1 MDNPEAT
8 ENSICETSQQQ
19 LSPIENN
26 CQPVEKVLLK
36 NDNAEPS
43 NIVDQ
48 ISNSENQIPIDS
60 TDVSSQN
67 ANVTTE
73 PGTIVPTNN
82 SMPPLPPLPKN
93 DNGQL
98 PQPPAAPNPADYN
111 MQNYANYNN
120 YMYNYNNYYGYPY
133 PQYQWDYNSQQYYQP
148 YQNYYNYNFNQ
159 ANQTQ
164 TSKPP
169 PPPPDSVQLPVEEK
183 PANKT
188 NTAVDDSN
196 RYSPTAE
203 TDDDD
208 AMKGLSENYK
218 PDVLIEKP
226 TQTTNPAPFETVTSE
241 LIEVQQNIPENI
253 DNIIQQTI
261 DPPTMPMI
269 TPDQQRVPVIA
280 QVQPYNSQ
288 VQHHG
293 YQINP
298 QSQMQ
303 STETVNEVVNQQQ
316 TSPAMNGKDDSIEKV
331 SKAST
336 VLGKSQA
343 KKRLMAFSMMKQKLQ
358 EQNNSVID
366 NQSSDI
372 GEGNDVEFVPEHNVF
387 QTVTKK
393 KVVTNKK
400 VAKVIKAQQTIEQIE
415 EMKKDELLQGNNA
428 ALYQHLLRSGGNEA
442 PILQKLGIESL
453 AEKYSAKIREQDKR
467 SSRHHHRRRDESRKG
482 HKYRRRSHSK
492 SRSRSRS
499 TEKPKMRALEV
510 KSWKDFVKGGFHFDR
525 FRRFKMD
532 EAEEIKD
539 KERKSRKKKRHG
551 DSRSDGKNHK
561 NESNIL
567 SETEKGT
574 GDQKLRH
581 NLLDRKKEILKGLEV
596 NTHEGDSKD
605 FPSYIIRCT
614 KNKPSIKFSENPA
627 NATYHL
633 QNRQQM
639 LATLLPEIEAIVLK
653 FLSAMKPKKLKENC
667 YTDNNYNN
675 IDEKLLV
682 MMKDKNIYPF
692 KGWWPKTNFIITQV
706 KEDPNIEIDEDVLM
720 NEITTSKRIKKSRFN
735 DDTSLVELRP
745 TVPSKWD
752 SDYDGSPAAEN
763 KVAYVGATQSVEI
776 NTNDNVCTI
785 QIEENNPLNIIHQ
798 EEAMD
803 TASDVGEDEPKIE
816 VNVCPTVVQN
826 QEPQG
831 HTKLNT
837 EYEEFLKIVKVG
849 KKESDISITTS
860 ATNITTQKDNE
871 NNLSMKSSS
880 LNDDS
885 IQDESDEYMST
896 KSSVESVSLQ
906 NAVEES
912 DSNDRSFIE
921 ELPTVDLKFKSK
933 KKSSSKKSRSLKNK
947 ESKKKRH
954 KSSSSESSQ
963 DSESESDSSSDDS
976 DSESTDS
983 TSTIEKKRKKK
994 SKNKKKRKTKTNYK
1008 KKHRGDKNKTKS
1020 PEDEKDANSSILNL
1034 IEKALNV
1041 EIKKRPSDSKEPKQ
1055 KKKKRKHEK
1064 NKNIANE
1071 ENDDKF
1077 EKVKDCLKETIT
1089 KLVKTEKVNKNQS
1102 LSCDDT
1108 VIEVLKYLNDKEKK
1122 NKKSK
1127 KSLKRK
1133 HDSDISDDEETPKKS
1148 RLVDS
1153 CSKPKVNEKKKKSKK
1168 KKSVDSDE
1176 YVTKKKS
1183 KKKSKTTDTSEAED
1197 AEVLIQNKSN
1207 DSVQFFELR
1216 PNEWNIIKKSSRRG
1230 VVHHSEVKNKN
1241 KISPVHDTRKRN
1253 ENIKQKKSDSLNSI
1267 KYSPTNISK
1276 NKCEIPKL
1284 PDVFKEHV
1292 EKERKKQLLKPNKN
1306 IKSDK
1311 IDNVTKN
1318 IVEEKM
1324 LINFTNSDSEP
1335 DEEVEKCVE
1344 ENDEMS
1350 NNSADKCPN
1359 DIFKFKNDIQKSIF
1373 LKNDNSEQY
1382 NTDKDLKSNFKP
1394 QTQSTPPIDP
1404 YDKPPITCTIIK
1416 AVPETIS
1423 YRDKVKMNLKKLS
1436 SCQNIPFVFGFSSPI
1451 SLIKSNNFKFDKSKD
1466 LKVTKE
1472 EEEKSNEDEPK
1483 VDDLKIN
1490 ETQLSE
1496 SDKPKVINFPPT
1508 QIEIPDITKKELLI
1522 NNIETIDQTIDHSYD
1537 WDDSEESNTDQSLL
1551 TSTNSSEH
1559 SSDEGESE
1567 QIRSNLLKNGSPN
1580 ISNKNE
1586 TFSNYSES
1594 KELEELTSNV
1604 FETNS
1609 SSESVIKEKE
1619 LPLEVDNFLIE
1630 KKKTTLS
1637 NFTDSSKLNLD
1648 YNTEGSQNDGI
1659 SVKIDKKDSDP
1670 VYSQRSSID
1679 IIEVTKSNNEL
1690 ITQWTSD
1697 WINLDKSV
1705 TEINHSS
1712 NSKSGD
1718 EELQLKKKSRWD
1730 KQPMDNKISK
1740 SQELNNRQEEYK
1752 DETETNNLTHAL
1764 KDTNSPFNNEDDLYN
1779 EQNQA
1784 CEIMSINCMNDNEIN
1799 PYVYDDYSQTYD
1811 QYSGIPMYS
1820 EMKTIDHDLLSP
1832 IDYSV
1837 YENFN
1842 PNYNYHTEDY
1852 EMWKSVD
1859 KDTSE
1864 YEMVK
1869 AIPTTDET
1877 VSHLIDV
1884 FEHFPSDNISADQ
1897 VECSK
1902 EEVPNENT
1910 DTIISD
1916 PQEEIV
1922 KNEKSDSASHDE
1934 LFVKLYHQHFQ
1945 HYNQNPMKYSLSNPV
1960 IINTDNVKVNI
1971 PDISTS
1977 QEKLPETDKKSDD
1990 IVSIPLQ
1997 TRAYVCILE
2006 DNNTNLYLTSDNY
2019 MAYVAVEDR
2028 CMVHISV
2035 NTCSRDGVGN
2045 DVRHCFNISLNGSI
2059 NEYWLHADL
2068 IPFLVPSDAE
2078 SGVFSDDEIDS
2089 LDSDSGHEEDVDN
2102 DMNENDDHI
2111 IECEWE
2117 MVDNTHDNVNSWL
2130 DEPYI
2135 LKKYN
2140 IEHDDSHINQEH
2152 YVTSS
2157 SECDSDGSEFSDSY
2171 VEMFNDKQNINE
2183 NHFQKSLETK
2193 DDKHTYQNVINVVMP
2208 TNVSENTENSD
2219 LLVETDECIKSS
2231 EQLVLDVE
2239 IKNDTLEVNENNL
2252 TSKINSANNDVS
2264 GNLLEKVNN
2273 DNASEMSEEKENNY
2287 GNESGLCMK
2296 EEVTVADLSMM
2307 DTIINQKILIQKLKV
2322 RAKEKIRE
2330 KLPDT
2335 VMIRYSD
2342 NMETIKYPFLGL
2354 FQPPTN
2360 SILSKPRST
2369 KPKRTSNLSKR
2380 VIFADGIRPGD
2391 NLAASPT
2398 HDEVGRPLSPPPL
2411 KRLMRETLKFKRNM
2425 YPFKKTKVRTKL
2437 TMVKKK
2443 VAKVTPSIK
2452 ETNSSVIEYY
2462 ISRRR
2467 LTDLPIGEIPN
2478 SSFLSSDHS
2487 SNNNN
2492 ERTEKMSTP
2501 PRPTREVT
2509 PVPSDTE
2516 CWNDDDTNKN
2526 NR

>member
-1 MDNPEAT
+1 M
-8 ENSICETSQQQ
+8 
-19 LSPIENN
+19 
-26 CQPVEKVLLK
+26 V
-36 NDNAEPS
+36 
-43 NIVDQ
+43 
-48 ISNSENQIPIDS
+48 
-60 TDVSSQN
+60 
-67 ANVTTE
+67 
-73 PGTIVPTNN
+73 
-82 SMPPLPPLPKN
+82 
-93 DNGQL
+93 
-98 PQPPAAPNPADYN
+98 
-111 MQNYANYNN
+111 NY
-120 YMYNYNNYYGYPY
+120 
-133 PQYQWDYNSQQYYQP
+133 
-148 YQNYYNYNFNQ
+148 F
-159 ANQTQ
+159 
-164 TSKPP
+164 
-169 PPPPDSVQLPVEEK
+169 
-183 PANKT
+183 
-188 NTAVDDSN
+188 
-196 RYSPTAE
+196 
-203 TDDDD
+203 
-208 AMKGLSENYK
+208 
-218 PDVLIEKP
+218 
-226 TQTTNPAPFETVTSE
+226 F
-241 LIEVQQNIPENI
+241 
-253 DNIIQQTI
+253 
-261 DPPTMPMI
+261 
-269 TPDQQRVPVIA
+269 
-280 QVQPYNSQ
+280 
-288 VQHHG
+288 
-293 YQINP
+293 
-298 QSQMQ
+298 
-303 STETVNEVVNQQQ
+303 
-316 TSPAMNGKDDSIEKV
+316 
-331 SKAST
+331 
-336 VLGKSQA
+336 
-343 KKRLMAFSMMKQKLQ
+343 
-358 EQNNSVID
+358 
-366 NQSSDI
+366 
-372 GEGNDVEFVPEHNVF
+372 
-387 QTVTKK
+387 
-393 KVVTNKK
+393 
-400 VAKVIKAQQTIEQIE
+400 
-415 EMKKDELLQGNNA
+415 
-428 ALYQHLLRSGGNEA
+428 
-442 PILQKLGIESL
+442 
-453 AEKYSAKIREQDKR
+453 
-467 SSRHHHRRRDESRKG
+467 
-482 HKYRRRSHSK
+482 
-492 SRSRSRS
+492 
-499 TEKPKMRALEV
+499 
-510 KSWKDFVKGGFHFDR
+510 
-525 FRRFKMD
+525 FR
-532 EAEEIKD
+532 
-539 KERKSRKKKRHG
+539 
-551 DSRSDGKNHK
+551 
-561 NESNIL
+561 
-567 SETEKGT
+567 
-574 GDQKLRH
+574 
-581 NLLDRKKEILKGLEV
+581 
-596 NTHEGDSKD
+596 
-605 FPSYIIRCT
+605 
-614 KNKPSIKFSENPA
+614 
-627 NATYHL
+627 
-633 QNRQQM
+633 
-639 LATLLPEIEAIVLK
+639 
-653 FLSAMKPKKLKENC
+653 LKENC

-1472 EEEKSNEDEPK
+1472 EEEKSNEEPK

-1567 QIRSNLLKNGSPN
+1567 QIRSNLLKNDSPN

-1877 VSHLIDV
+1877 VSH
-1884 FEHFPSDNISADQ
+1884 
-1897 VECSK
+1897 
-1902 EEVPNENT
+1902 
-1910 DTIISD
+1910 
-1916 PQEEIV
+1916 
-1922 KNEKSDSASHDE
+1922 
-1934 LFVKLYHQHFQ
+1934 
-1945 HYNQNPMKYSLSNPV
+1945 
-1960 IINTDNVKVNI
+1960 
-1971 PDISTS
+1971 
-1977 QEKLPETDKKSDD
+1977 
-1990 IVSIPLQ
+1990 
-1997 TRAYVCILE
+1997 
-2006 DNNTNLYLTSDNY
+2006 
-2019 MAYVAVEDR
+2019 
-2028 CMVHISV
+2028 
-2035 NTCSRDGVGN
+2035 
-2045 DVRHCFNISLNGSI
+2045 VR
-2059 NEYWLHADL
+2059 
-2068 IPFLVPSDAE
+2068 
-2078 SGVFSDDEIDS
+2078 
-2089 LDSDSGHEEDVDN
+2089 
-2102 DMNENDDHI
+2102 
-2111 IECEWE
+2111 
-2117 MVDNTHDNVNSWL
+2117 
-2130 DEPYI
+2130 
-2135 LKKYN
+2135 
-2140 IEHDDSHINQEH
+2140 
-2152 YVTSS
+2152 
-2157 SECDSDGSEFSDSY
+2157 
-2171 VEMFNDKQNINE
+2171 
-2183 NHFQKSLETK
+2183 
-2193 DDKHTYQNVINVVMP
+2193 
-2208 TNVSENTENSD
+2208 
-2219 LLVETDECIKSS
+2219 
-2231 EQLVLDVE
+2231 
-2239 IKNDTLEVNENNL
+2239 
-2252 TSKINSANNDVS
+2252 
-2264 GNLLEKVNN
+2264 
-2273 DNASEMSEEKENNY
+2273 
-2287 GNESGLCMK
+2287 
-2296 EEVTVADLSMM
+2296 
-2307 DTIINQKILIQKLKV
+2307 
-2322 RAKEKIRE
+2322 
-2330 KLPDT
+2330 
-2335 VMIRYSD
+2335 
-2342 NMETIKYPFLGL
+2342 
-2354 FQPPTN
+2354 
-2360 SILSKPRST
+2360 
-2369 KPKRTSNLSKR
+2369 
-2380 VIFADGIRPGD
+2380 
-2391 NLAASPT
+2391 
-2398 HDEVGRPLSPPPL
+2398 
-2411 KRLMRETLKFKRNM
+2411 
-2425 YPFKKTKVRTKL
+2425 
-2437 TMVKKK
+2437 
-2443 VAKVTPSIK
+2443 
-2452 ETNSSVIEYY
+2452 
-2462 ISRRR
+2462 
-2467 LTDLPIGEIPN
+2467 
-2478 SSFLSSDHS
+2478 
-2487 SNNNN
+2487 
-2492 ERTEKMSTP
+2492 
-2501 PRPTREVT
+2501 
-2509 PVPSDTE
+2509 
-2516 CWNDDDTNKN
+2516 
-2526 NR
+2526 

>member
-1 MDNPEAT
+1 
-8 ENSICETSQQQ
+8 
-19 LSPIENN
+19 
-26 CQPVEKVLLK
+26 
-36 NDNAEPS
+36 
-43 NIVDQ
+43 
-48 ISNSENQIPIDS
+48 
-60 TDVSSQN
+60 
-67 ANVTTE
+67 
-73 PGTIVPTNN
+73 
-82 SMPPLPPLPKN
+82 
-93 DNGQL
+93 
-98 PQPPAAPNPADYN
+98 
-111 MQNYANYNN
+111 
-120 YMYNYNNYYGYPY
+120 
-133 PQYQWDYNSQQYYQP
+133 
-148 YQNYYNYNFNQ
+148 
-159 ANQTQ
+159 
-164 TSKPP
+164 
-169 PPPPDSVQLPVEEK
+169 
-183 PANKT
+183 
-188 NTAVDDSN
+188 
-196 RYSPTAE
+196 
-203 TDDDD
+203 
-208 AMKGLSENYK
+208 
-218 PDVLIEKP
+218 
-226 TQTTNPAPFETVTSE
+226 
-241 LIEVQQNIPENI
+241 
-253 DNIIQQTI
+253 
-261 DPPTMPMI
+261 
-269 TPDQQRVPVIA
+269 
-280 QVQPYNSQ
+280 
-288 VQHHG
+288 
-293 YQINP
+293 
-298 QSQMQ
+298 
-303 STETVNEVVNQQQ
+303 
-316 TSPAMNGKDDSIEKV
+316 
-331 SKAST
+331 
-336 VLGKSQA
+336 
-343 KKRLMAFSMMKQKLQ
+343 
-358 EQNNSVID
+358 
-366 NQSSDI
+366 
-372 GEGNDVEFVPEHNVF
+372 
-387 QTVTKK
+387 
-393 KVVTNKK
+393 
-400 VAKVIKAQQTIEQIE
+400 
-415 EMKKDELLQGNNA
+415 
-428 ALYQHLLRSGGNEA
+428 
-442 PILQKLGIESL
+442 
-453 AEKYSAKIREQDKR
+453 
-467 SSRHHHRRRDESRKG
+467 
-482 HKYRRRSHSK
+482 
-492 SRSRSRS
+492 
-499 TEKPKMRALEV
+499 MRALEV

-596 NTHEGDSKD
+596 NTHEGDFTKD

-667 YTDNNYNN
+667 YADNYYNN

-692 KGWWPKTNFIITQV
+692 KGWWPKTSFIITQV
-706 KEDPNIEIDEDVLM
+706 KEDPNIEIDEDVFM
-720 NEITTSKRIKKSRFN
+720 NEITTSKRTKKSRFN
-735 DDTSLVELRP
+735 DDTSHVELRP

-763 KVAYVGATQSVEI
+763 KIAYVGVTQSEEI

-785 QIEENNPLNIIHQ
+785 QREENNLLDISHQ

-816 VNVCPTVVQN
+816 VNVCPALPVQD

-837 EYEEFLKIVKVG
+837 EYEEFLKIVKVD
-849 KKESDISITTS
+849 KVESEPASI
-860 ATNITTQKDNE
+860 ITTQKDNE

-896 KSSVESVSLQ
+896 KSSVESGSLQ
-906 NAVEES
+906 NVVEES
-912 DSNDRSFIE
+912 DSNDKIFIE
-921 ELPTVDLKFKSK
+921 ELPHIDLKLRSK
-933 KKSSSKKSRSLKNK
+933 KKSSSKKSRSFKNK

-963 DSESESDSSSDDS
+963 DSETESDSSSDDS
-976 DSESTDS
+976 DSESSDS
-983 TSTIEKKRKKK
+983 TSTVEKKKKKK

-1020 PEDEKDANSSILNL
+1020 PEDEKDANSSIINL

-1064 NKNIANE
+1064 NKHIANE

-1133 HDSDISDDEETPKKS
+1133 HDSDISDDEKTPKKS

-1176 YVTKKKS
+1176 YMTKKKS

-1197 AEVLIQNKSN
+1197 VEVLIQNKSN

-1230 VVHHSEVKNKN
+1230 VVHHSEVENKN
-1241 KISPVHDTRKRN
+1241 KTSPVHNTIKRN
-1253 ENIKQKKSDSLNSI
+1253 ENIKQKKSDSLGSI
-1267 KYSPTNISK
+1267 EKYSPTNITK
-1276 NKCEIPKL
+1276 NNCEIPKL
-1284 PDVFKEHV
+1284 LDVFKEHV
-1292 EKERKKQLLKPNKN
+1292 VEKERIKQLLKPNKI

-1311 IDNVTKN
+1311 IDNVSKN
-1318 IVEEKM
+1318 IVEEKI

-1335 DEEVEKCVE
+1335 NEEVEKCIE

-1350 NNSADKCPN
+1350 NKSADKCPN
-1359 DIFKFKNDIQKSIF
+1359 DIFKLKNDLQQSIF
-1373 LKNDNSEQY
+1373 LKNDNSEQH
-1382 NTDKDLKSNFKP
+1382 NMDKDLESNFKP

-1404 YDKPPITCTIIK
+1404 YDKPHITCTTIK
-1416 AVPETIS
+1416 AVTETIS

-1451 SLIKSNNFKFDKSKD
+1451 SLIKSNNFIFDKSKD

-1472 EEEKSNEDEPK
+1472 KEKSNEDERK
-1483 VDDLKIN
+1483 VDDPKIN

-1496 SDKPKVINFPPT
+1496 SDKPKVINLSPT
-1508 QIEIPDITKKELLI
+1508 QMEIPDVTKKELHK
-1522 NNIETIDQTIDHSYD
+1522 NNIETNDKTLDHSYD
-1537 WDDSEESNTDQSLL
+1537 WDDSEESDTDQSLI

-1567 QIRSNLLKNGSPN
+1567 QIYSNLLKNDSPN
-1580 ISNKNE
+1580 ICNINE

-1594 KELEELTSNV
+1594 KELEEIESNV

-1619 LPLEVDNFLIE
+1619 LPLEVEHFLIE
-1630 KKKTTLS
+1630 KQITTSS
-1637 NFTDSSKLNLD
+1637 NFADFSKQNLD
-1648 YNTEGSQNDGI
+1648 YNTEGLQNDVI
-1659 SVKIDKKDSDP
+1659 SVKMDEKDSDP

-1730 KQPMDNKISK
+1730 EQPMDNSISK
-1740 SQELNNRQEEYK
+1740 SQKLNNGQEEYK
-1752 DETETNNLTHAL
+1752 YETETNNLTHAP
-1764 KDTNSPFNNEDDLYN
+1764 KDTNYPTNNEDDLYN
-1779 EQNQA
+1779 EQNQT
-1784 CEIMSINCMNDNEIN
+1784 CEIMSINCMNDYNEIN
-1799 PYVYDDYSQTYD
+1799 PYVYDDYSQTYE

-1832 IDYSV
+1832 VDYSV

-1859 KDTSE
+1859 TDTSE
-1864 YEMVK
+1864 YGMIK

-1884 FEHFPSDNISADQ
+1884 FENVPSENISIDQ
-1897 VECSK
+1897 VEFLQ
-1902 EEVPNENT
+1902 EEVLNENT

-1945 HYNQNPMKYSLSNPV
+1945 HYNQNPIKYSLSDPV
-1960 IINTDNVKVNI
+1960 IISTDNVEVNF

-1977 QEKLPETDKKSDD
+1977 QEKLSEIDQKSDD
-1990 IVSIPLQ
+1990 IISIPLQ
-1997 TRAYVCILE
+1997 ARAYVCILE
-2006 DNNTNLYLTSDNY
+2006 DDNTNLYLTSDNY
-2019 MAYVAVEDR
+2019 MAYCAVEDR

-2035 NTCSRDGVGN
+2035 NACSRDGVGN
-2045 DVRHCFNISLNGSI
+2045 DVRHCFNVSLNGSI
-2059 NEYWLHADL
+2059 HEYWLHADL
-2068 IPFLVPSDAE
+2068 IPFHVPSDAE
-2078 SGVFSDDEIDS
+2078 SGVFSDDEMDS

-2102 DMNENDDHI
+2102 DNNENDDHI
-2111 IECEWE
+2111 IESEWE
-2117 MVDNTHDNVNSWL
+2117 LVDNIHDNVNSWL

-2157 SECDSDGSEFSDSY
+2157 SECDTDGSEFSDSY

-2183 NHFQKSLETK
+2183 NHFHKSHETK
-2193 DDKHTYQNVINVVMP
+2193 DDKHIYQNVFDVVTP

-2239 IKNDTLEVNENNL
+2239 IKNDMLEVNENNL
-2252 TSKINSANNDVS
+2252 TSKIKSGNNDVL
-2264 GNLLEKVNN
+2264 GDLVEKVNN
-2273 DNASEMSEEKENNY
+2273 DNASVMLEENENNY
-2287 GNESGLCMK
+2287 ENESGLCMK

-2307 DTIINQKILIQKLKV
+2307 DTIINQKILIQKLKI
-2322 RAKEKIRE
+2322 RAKEKVRE

-2335 VMIRYSD
+2335 IMIRYSD

-2369 KPKRTSNLSKR
+2369 KPTRTSNLSKR
-2380 VIFADGIRPGD
+2380 VTFADGIRPGD

-2398 HDEVGRPLSPPPL
+2398 HDDVGRPLSPPPL

-2452 ETNSSVIEYY
+2452 ETNPSVIEYY

-2467 LTDLPIGEIPN
+2467 LGDLPIGETPN
-2478 SSFLSSDHS
+2478 SSFLSSNHS
-2487 SNNNN
+2487 SNTNN
-2492 ERTEKMSTP
+2492 ESTEKMSTP

-2516 CWNDDDTNKN
+2516 CWNDDDTIKN